1 MNMNGRMFPD
11 EDSPWSPGLE
21 DSENILRKVE
31 GILLAKF
38 FSQVQCST
46 FYKEYFEGDFFV

>member
-1 MNMNGRMFPD
+1 MNGRMFPD